1 MIYLARLLNTG
12 SFVYQ
17 PKSPPVLTME
27 NRRELRMLEDLY
39 DMKQPL
45 LRQDLLDSRDV
56 LQASILC
63 QPSRIALQAI
73 LGPLTKSALLHE

>member
-1 MIYLARLLNTG
+1 
-12 SFVYQ
+12 
-17 PKSPPVLTME
+17 ME

-45 LRQDLLDSRDV
+45 PRQDLLDSRDV